1 MFWKITGLLRQ
12 RAMALSRSLSWIDLE
27 TSSFDFFVIIDG
39 TTVDARASFPCLAPC
54 VRVGQVH
61 RPERPGSAL
70 NGADRV
76 NQAVS
81 PSLVIVRQED
91 AILVIRSLD
100 EAESVAHFA
109 DVSAAHL
116 LFGNTEVLSDPDNI
130 LLRDP
135 HETLCR
141 TGTAI
146 STLQALE
153 RQSVDVPRIVL
164 VHLTHRNNKFIND
177 TAG

>member
-1 MFWKITGLLRQ
+1 MDIST
-12 RAMALSRSLSWIDLE
+12 IY
-27 TSSFDFFVIIDG
+27 
-39 TTVDARASFPCLAPC
+39 ARASFPCLAPC

-70 NGADRV
+70 DWTNGV
-76 NQAVS
+76 NQAA
-81 PSLVIVRQED
+81 SLAVFAVFEED
-91 AILVIRSLD
+91 AILAIRSLD
-100 EAESVAHFA
+100 ETESVAHFA
-109 DVSAAHL
+109 DVLAAHL

-164 VHLTHRNNKFIND
+164 IHLTHRNNKFIND